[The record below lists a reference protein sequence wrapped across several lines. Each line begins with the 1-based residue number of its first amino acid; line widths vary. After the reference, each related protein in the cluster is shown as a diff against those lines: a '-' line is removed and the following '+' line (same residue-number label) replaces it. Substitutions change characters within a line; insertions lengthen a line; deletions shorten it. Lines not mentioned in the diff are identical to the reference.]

1 MLESAGGTLR
11 VHPGDASSFF
21 RLLPEPE
28 AAWVI
33 EADAD
38 AIAAVPGPGGE
49 LAGVLLAGPR
59 FDGRPVRAADLP
71 FLEALGTAAGL
82 ALGRLWA
89 ARPPGT
95 PAPEA
100 PPARECP
107 VFPLAV
113 ATRPVGAPRAAVA
126 AFGNHRR
133 NTAINFT
140 DDDVTEGHRGD
151 ARGRVRNRIP
161 HRIACCLDGRPA
173 SGTRH
178 PPLVR
183 SDTLGSPV
191 ASAFV
196 PVP

>member
-49 LAGVLLAGPR
+49 LAGVLLAGRR

-71 FLEALGTAAGL
+71 FLEALGAAAGL

-89 ARPPGT
+89 ARPPAT

-107 VFPLAV
+107 VCRLLAAPGEAPGCGCGSAYV
-113 ATRPVGAPRAAVA
+113 ETDVPALLGGKFRLIRCLGAGGMGAVYLARDVGQ
-126 AFGNHRR
+126 
-133 NTAINFT
+133 
-140 DDDVTEGHRGD
+140 
-151 ARGRVRNRIP
+151 
-161 HRIACCLDGRPA
+161 
-173 SGTRH
+173 
-178 PPLVR
+178 
-183 SDTLGSPV
+183 
-191 ASAFV
+191 V
-196 PVP
+196 PSCV